1 MKKLRPEFVAAMAQI
16 VRFSADGE
24 ITLETIKKCCDQGIK
39 RLENAANSNEYENG
53 ESVLIFVDY
62 DRNGKEGFAY
72 FNARIKEDFYE
83 DSEPAPDK
91 ETCSQEPESSLSR
104 VYKYFEIEDSIIK
117 EYGKLVPLNRQAA
130 RQIWKELLD
139 EGKSLGGKATDYL
152 TLQRFVSS
160 RIEYLIKLDSMIGG
174 CFSEIGESLFTD
186 SAGKN
191 SQQSQQVETVGI
203 SRDHKL
209 IHQIPAGDAL
219 ISPVDGV
226 LDCSEES
233 LKLQILL
240 RLFDVIVKLSGER
253 KL

>member
-53 ESVLIFVDY
+53 ESILIFVDY

-72 FNARIKEDFYE
+72 FNARLKEDFYE
-83 DSEPAPDK
+83 DSEPAPVK

-226 LDCSEES
+226 LDSSEES

>member
-139 EGKSLGGKATDYL
+139 EGKSLGREGHGLPYA
-152 TLQRFVSS
+152 
-160 RIEYLIKLDSMIGG
+160 
-174 CFSEIGESLFTD
+174 SEVRVFPD
-186 SAGKN
+186 
-191 SQQSQQVETVGI
+191 
-203 SRDHKL
+203 
-209 IHQIPAGDAL
+209 
-219 ISPVDGV
+219 
-226 LDCSEES
+226 
-233 LKLQILL
+233 
-240 RLFDVIVKLSGER
+240 
-253 KL
+253 